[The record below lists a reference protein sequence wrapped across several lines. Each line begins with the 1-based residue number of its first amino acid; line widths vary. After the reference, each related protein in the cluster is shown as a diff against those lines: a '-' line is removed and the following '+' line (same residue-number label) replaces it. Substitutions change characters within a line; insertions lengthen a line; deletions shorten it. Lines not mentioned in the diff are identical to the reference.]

1 MSMLEPEN
9 TRLDRPTVDS
19 GVYVRD
25 THDAPATLWQMLITG
40 LLVIAIL
47 CVFFYGVTSQREEV
61 TGPPQQ
67 QTASSVPPAQ
77 ASRNSRSRAARRR
90 NPPPRARDR
99 NRRQPISA
107 WMPKPSVALMMASRA

>member
-77 ASRNSRSRAARRR
+77 A
-90 NPPPRARDR
+90 
-99 NRRQPISA
+99 QPKQPVASGQTA
-107 WMPKPSVALMMASRA
+107 KPATTGQGSK